1 MLHLRIVT
9 PSETAQSTL
18 ELLCGSASVCNVVHL
33 PGAARRP
40 DGDVVLCDVAREDA
54 SVILSDLRELDIP
67 SQGSIAIDE
76 IDTQISDA
84 ADRAEEA
91 AAGVP
96 ADAVV
101 WEEVEFRTSEEAALS
116 VVFLTFMVLAMLIA
130 MSGIFLDTPI
140 LIVGAMVVGPEF
152 GPIAGVC
159 VALVERQ
166 GKLAL
171 QSGLALLV
179 GFPLGIVATLL
190 VALAFRALGIT
201 PGDFDPDEQTL
212 SKIIANP
219 DFFTFFV
226 AFCAGVVGILSLS
239 TAKSGALIG
248 VLISVTTIPA
258 AANIGV
264 TVAYGD
270 WGSAGGS
277 LGQLAINLSTI
288 LLAGT
293 LVLWLQRRLY
303 RRRRREH
310 LRDPVR
316 AAAGLPLGRS
326 RRQRSRV
333 SGFLRRAGR

>member
-1 MLHLRIVT
+1 MLHLRIVA

-18 ELLCGSASVCNVVHL
+18 ELLCGSPSVCNVIHL

-67 SQGSIAIDE
+67 SRGSIAIE
-76 IDTQISDA
+76 EVDTQISDA
-84 ADRAEEA
+84 ADRAEQA
-91 AAGVP
+91 AEGAP

-101 WEEVEFRTSEEAALS
+101 WEEVEFRTSEEAVIS

-171 QSGLALLV
+171 RSGLALAA
-179 GFPLGIVATLL
+179 GFPLGIGVTLL
-190 VALAFRALGIT
+190 VALAFRALGIV
-201 PGDFDPDEQTL
+201 PADFDPDQHTL
-212 SKIIANP
+212 SDIIASP

-264 TVAYGD
+264 TIAFGD
-270 WGSAGGS
+270 WDSAGGS
-277 LGQLAINLSTI
+277 LAQLTINLSTI

-293 LVLWLQRRLY
+293 VVLWVQRRLY

-310 LRDPVR
+310 LGDPVR

-326 RRQRSRV
+326 RRQPSRV
-333 SGFLRRAGR
+333 SGFLRRARR